1 MKITSIMMIT
11 STMRTTLEIKTNKVK
26 IPLFLCCFVVVVVVV
41 VVLFL
46 LIFVVDIIVDILVVV
61 VIVNIAYLLLIIP
74 LDLVVFSKCSSE
86 TP

>member
-1 MKITSIMMIT
+1 M
-11 STMRTTLEIKTNKVK
+11 
-26 IPLFLCCFVVVVVVV
+26 V

>member
-1 MKITSIMMIT
+1 MERSLKIK
-11 STMRTTLEIKTNKVK
+11 RTLKQAIYDKVK
-26 IPLFLCCFVVVVVVV
+26 TPLFRCCFVEVVVVV

-46 LIFVVDIIVDILVVV
+46 LIFVVDIIVDIFVVV

-74 LDLVVFSKCSSE
+74 LDLVVFSKYSSE